1 MQCRD
6 VVVRVHGVVVEVL
19 GSGEGDSNELLGV
32 RGRRVRVEGV
42 VAVGAGN
49 CGGVKKHEISRSV

>member
-1 MQCRD
+1 
-6 VVVRVHGVVVEVL
+6 VHGVVVEVL
-19 GSGEGDSNELLGV
+19 GSGERDSNELLGV

-49 CGGVKKHEISRSV
+49 RGGVEKDEISRRGRGL